1 MVSGVMQMSLE
12 EARNKKRSKMKKRYI
27 FRASV
32 LVLLLAAVI
41 YALAANVM
49 KDKQVYS
56 VGDEAPDF
64 QLQQINERNEME
76 TIRLSDLQGKG
87 VMLNFWATYCKP
99 CEDEMPFM
107 ESLYPNYQDDI
118 EIVAVTLDDNELVIH
133 RFLDKYELT
142 FPVVHDKTREVMDEY
157 NIGPIP
163 STFFIDENGVIVE
176 YVKGAITLQS
186 LEGYFQQIQPKS

>member
-1 MVSGVMQMSLE
+1 MTLK

-76 TIRLSDLQGKG
+76 TIRLSDLRGKG

-118 EIVAVTLDDNELVIH
+118 EIVAVNLDDNELVIH
-133 RFLDKYELT
+133 RFLDNYELT
-142 FPVVHDKTREVMDEY
+142 FPVVHDKTSEVMDEY

>member
-1 MVSGVMQMSLE
+1 MSLD

-41 YALAANVM
+41 YALVANFM
-49 KDKQVYS
+49 KDKRVYG

-64 QLQQINERNEME
+64 QLQQINERNEIE

-107 ESLYPNYQDDI
+107 ESLYPNYKDDI
-118 EIVAVTLDDNELVIH
+118 EIVAVNLDDNELVIH
-133 RFLDKYELT
+133 RFLDKYDLT
-142 FPVVHDKTREVMDEY
+142 FPVVHDKTNEVMDEY
-157 NIGPIP
+157 KIGPIP

-176 YVKGAITLQS
+176 YVKGALTLES